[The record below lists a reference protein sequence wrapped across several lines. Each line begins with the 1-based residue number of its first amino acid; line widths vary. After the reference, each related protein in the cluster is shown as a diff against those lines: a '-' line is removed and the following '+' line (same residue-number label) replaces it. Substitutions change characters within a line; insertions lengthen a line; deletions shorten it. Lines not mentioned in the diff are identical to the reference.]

1 MGVLDEEGI
10 LNKANEN
17 SSENNLMA
25 FAAFNK
31 KKALIGR
38 KNVQSVLLIQPV
50 QIALDKI
57 DIKIA
62 KNKRYYMYPPYAL
75 GPINT
80 ILINSIITLLKY

>member
-38 KNVQSVLLIQPV
+38 KNVQSVLLIQ
-50 QIALDKI
+50 QSK
-57 DIKIA
+57 
-62 KNKRYYMYPPYAL
+62 
-75 GPINT
+75 
-80 ILINSIITLLKY
+80 